1 MYIVQPPND
10 IIALD
15 AVTGRP
21 FWTYSYNPSPQ
32 SRPCCGRVNRG
43 VAIHGDRLFMGTI
56 DGHMVAIDA
65 KNGQAALGQGGRPA
79 RAGYAFAAAPL
90 VVKDKVI
97 MGPAGGE
104 YGIRG
109 FLAAFDVATGNEAW
123 RFNLDARPRRSP
135 ASKHGREMRGKP
147 AARPSG

>member
-32 SRPCCGRVNRG
+32 ARPCCGRLNRG

-56 DGHMVAIDA
+56 DGHMVAVDA
-65 KNGQAALGQGGRPA
+65 KTGKAALGQDGRQARGGVRV
-79 RAGYAFAAAPL
+79 RVGAA
-90 VVKDKVI
+90 
-97 MGPAGGE
+97 
-104 YGIRG
+104 
-109 FLAAFDVATGNEAW
+109 
-123 RFNLDARPRRSP
+123 RRS
-135 ASKHGREMRGKP
+135 KTK
-147 AARPSG
+147 